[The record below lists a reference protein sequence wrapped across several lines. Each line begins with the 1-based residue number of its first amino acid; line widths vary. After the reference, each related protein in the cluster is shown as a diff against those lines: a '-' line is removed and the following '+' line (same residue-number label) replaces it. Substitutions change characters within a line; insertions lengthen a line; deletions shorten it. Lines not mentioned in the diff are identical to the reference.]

1 MSTFFSADHEQFRQT
16 IRQFLQTEAA
26 PFIDQWEADGKIP
39 REFWKKFGEMGY
51 FGLSM
56 PEQYGGSGLDFF
68 YEVVMLEEASKMYSG
83 GFTITAAVQT
93 CMSTPYILHHGSEY
107 LKETFLKPAI
117 AGDMIGCI
125 GITEPGAGSDA
136 ANIQL
141 RAKKEGD
148 NYILNGTKTFI
159 TNGIYGHFVI
169 LVCKTNPDAGA
180 AGVSLIVV
188 DLSSEGI
195 TKNKLKKLGWH
206 ASDTAELHFD
216 NVSVPTKNLLGE
228 EGKGFYYLM
237 GGLQLER
244 LAGSIMGYASC
255 EEILSYSMQYM
266 NERSAFGRTINK
278 FQVLRHRVAQLAA
291 EIECVKTFVL
301 TTAKQHT
308 EGKYVVK
315 ECSMAKLL
323 STELADKCM
332 YQCVQFFGGYGFME
346 EYKVARAYRDSRI
359 GTIGG
364 GTSEIM
370 REIIAKMVMDDI
382 NYKSSLG
389 KLPAEEANQF
399 NTVADIFSTLPS
411 RFKSEK
417 AKGKKLHVAFNF
429 DQDNYLVLIDDGKL
443 DIQSGMQNTAE
454 AVSCTVETDDATY
467 IALETGKLNPQ
478 EAFMT
483 GKIKVSDIMSMM
495 EFGGLFKKLN

>member
-1 MSTFFSADHEQFRQT
+1 M
-16 IRQFLQTEAA
+16 
-26 PFIDQWEADGKIP
+26 
-39 REFWKKFGEMGY
+39 
-51 FGLSM
+51 
-56 PEQYGGSGLDFF
+56 
-68 YEVVMLEEASKMYSG
+68 
-83 GFTITAAVQT
+83 
-93 CMSTPYILHHGSEY
+93 
-107 LKETFLKPAI
+107 
-117 AGDMIGCI
+117 
-125 GITEPGAGSDA
+125 
-136 ANIQL
+136 

-148 NYILNGTKTFI
+148 YYILNGTKTFI

-169 LVCKTNPDAGA
+169 LVCKTNPDAGS
-180 AGVSLIVV
+180 AGVSLILV
-188 DLSSEGI
+188 DLSTEGI

-216 NVSVPTKNLLGE
+216 NVRVPAKNLLGE

-382 NYKSSLG
+382 NYKSSVARQ
-389 KLPAEEANQF
+389 PAEEANQF

-417 AKGKKLHVAFNF
+417 AKGKKLNVAFNF
-429 DQDNYLVLIDDGKL
+429 DHANYFVLIDDGKL
-443 DIQSGMQNTAE
+443 DIQSGVPNIAE
-454 AVSCTVETDDATY
+454 AVNCTVETDDATY
-467 IALETGKLNPQ
+467 IAVETGKLNPQ

-495 EFGGLFKKLN
+495 EFGGLFKKLT